1 MAQMVQTLSIYPD
14 QPYDQPDVID
24 PATEDIIM
32 SPKSLDKNAHRNKED
47 KLMELVKEKLE
58 AGEKVLVY
66 YHWTN
71 RTDVAARLVKRMNDE
86 GVNVAH
92 LTAKVKAKDREAWI
106 NDKVEKGAQ
115 VLLCNP
121 TLVQTG
127 LDLLEFTTIVYYQM
141 GYNLFTMRQASRRS
155 WRLGQEH
162 DIEVYFMY
170 YKDTVQEKTLSLMAS
185 KLQAAMAIEG
195 KFSEEGLNAMSNNE
209 DLLTQI
215 AASVT
220 EGMKDTVDA
229 KVFEQTAVAS
239 RKSEVVKIET
249 TMAEQMKGYKHLD
262 YKKLY
267 LNSKRRGKRLLTAN
281 HVTTKIQNDP
291 LVLLRMA

>member
-1 MAQMVQTLSIYPD
+1 
-14 QPYDQPDVID
+14 
-24 PATEDIIM
+24 
-32 SPKSLDKNAHRNKED
+32 
-47 KLMELVKEKLE
+47 
-58 AGEKVLVY
+58 
-66 YHWTN
+66 
-71 RTDVAARLVKRMNDE
+71 
-86 GVNVAH
+86 
-92 LTAKVKAKDREAWI
+92 
-106 NDKVEKGAQ
+106 
-115 VLLCNP
+115 
-121 TLVQTG
+121 
-127 LDLLEFTTIVYYQM
+127 
-141 GYNLFTMRQASRRS
+141 
-155 WRLGQEH
+155 
-162 DIEVYFMY
+162 
-170 YKDTVQEKTLSLMAS
+170 MAS

-262 YKKLY
+262 YKELY

-281 HVTTKIQNDP
+281 HVTIKIQNDP